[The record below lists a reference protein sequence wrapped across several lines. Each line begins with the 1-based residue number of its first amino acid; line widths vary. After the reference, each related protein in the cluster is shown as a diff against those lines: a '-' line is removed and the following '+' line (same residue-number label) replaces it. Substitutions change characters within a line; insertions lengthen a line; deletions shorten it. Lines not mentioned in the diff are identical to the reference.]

1 MTSTVLQPPPVI
13 RGLETVAAWLLG
25 FLWVLPLLYAIW
37 TAFHP
42 AEFSTRFALT
52 APLTLDNF
60 ARAWDAA
67 PFARYFLN
75 TVILVTMVLVAQLV
89 LVTLAAY
96 AFARFEFPGRNVLFA
111 LVLVQLMIMPDVLIV
126 ENYRTMTTLG
136 LKDTILAI
144 GLPYM
149 ASAFGIFL
157 LRQTFKTV
165 PRELDEAARVEGCTP
180 LQVLWKVYVPLAR
193 PTYLAYAL
201 VSVSYHWNNFL
212 WPLIITNSVE
222 ARPVTVGLQVFSATD
237 QGLDWSVITAATL
250 LTHGAAPHRIPA
262 VPEAIRAIVHA
273 CRNQMSPHAR
283 VKSSLAAPRGGAL
296 RALGRPGGPQG

>member
-1 MTSTVLQPPPVI
+1 MTSMVMQPKGVV
-13 RGLETVAAWLLG
+13 RGLETAAAWLLG
-25 FLWVLPLLYAIW
+25 FLWVLPLVYAIW

-42 AEFSTRFALT
+42 AEFSTRFVLS

-60 ARAWDAA
+60 ARAWEAA

-144 GLPYM
+144 ALPYM

-157 LRQTFKTV
+157 LRQTFKVV

-222 ARPVTVGLQVFSATD
+222 SRPVTVGLQVFSATD

-250 LTHGAAPHRIPA
+250 LSTAPLLIA
-262 VPEAIRAIVHA
+262 FLLFQKQIV
-273 CRNQMSPHAR
+273 
-283 VKSSLAAPRGGAL
+283 
-296 RALGRPGGPQG
+296 QGIANTGLKG